1 MRALVL
7 TLFVTACT
15 RTAAVVEGA
24 PTTPVPIVGAAS
36 SPSVDAST
44 NDAFDAADAADSTK
58 ATRTAHVEIMPS
70 GGGWE
75 PLVNRDE
82 VVVKPEEQVVTVVAI
97 GGPRVDRTIAG
108 LRAGGR
114 AC

>member
-44 NDAFDAADAADSTK
+44 NDAFDAADSTK

-97 GGPRVDRTIAG
+97 GEPRVDRTIAG